1 MNNIPLKSAKRPLL
15 ESSGRSGSCLGDT
28 RINLLECINTCNLT
42 SFSDSLVDSIAGKED
57 FPLQPD
63 HWINSPIES
72 EDGKSLMII
81 ALEKKYSEF
90 VALLLKFGARADHFN
105 ESYGLY
111 PIHIPSRNGDLESL
125 KLLFRYLINS
135 ADPNSVMRINGRTPL
150 HLMAENNFVEGVEYL
165 LRQKPKVDIKDK
177 KGGQTPLFLAAFKRA
192 DSSIIRSLLKY
203 GADPDLKCLG
213 SKTAR
218 DLINRNYDIV
228 LDEDNSSPPES
239 SSKQG
244 VSIQRLGE
252 IVEKLGLGQG
262 NYYQLLN
269 EFQYGLIQYK
279 EEEIADYRFPGNMNL
294 VQKICDQNIEDCL
307 KYLFNNFPNMSPD
320 FTSEGLSPVCI
331 AAQRMSRPI
340 LQILAD
346 KKADFTTMN
355 THSSETILH
364 ILLKE
369 GNKRSHDAL
378 KFILNDPEIEQ
389 QIRSIMNKKD
399 MLGNT
404 ALHLAA
410 QRQDQEVVK
419 RLLQLGANIGMKN
432 IYNEMPVTNIL
443 PSTMEEFLN
452 EDCLLSKGDVNHDDF
467 ELEFDYSFLAP
478 PYEDLLYGLSPH
490 DDDESMIH
498 IKPSDLKIP
507 YKSAL
512 PEMNSL
518 WIMAESKEHRHLL
531 KHPVIT
537 SFLWCKWGRIRPYF
551 NRNLRFF
558 MTFVFLTT
566 WFIFEN
572 YGGSKI
578 KNEQNY
584 ITFCYLVYIVF
595 TGCITG
601 FIFRDLNSD
610 INDMMANMKNGSTGR
625 NCLSVLLSS
634 WFEIGLL
641 IVIYTIVILG
651 EPFLTKALFI
661 ILVCLLFR
669 ELLNLAVSIK
679 RYILSPENLVQVLLI
694 IFMSVLLFDPRR
706 TEKHESLHRHIA
718 GTTIVLSWASLVTLI
733 GKHPKLMRY
742 NVYVTMFY
750 KVMKTF
756 FYFLIW
762 YALFIIAF
770 GLGFYIILHKEN
782 REGEDS
788 YVFFDTPLLSMI
800 KTSTMFVGELEFS
813 DIPIDIDGP
822 YSTFSYGFFIS
833 FVFLIVVVLMNLLN
847 GLAVSDTGIIQEKA
861 ETVGYVS
868 RVETISYT
876 ESVLLGDPFDFLSNW
891 PKIGWI
897 RSIPSISFLR
907 QMYRNKYLQKF
918 FHRVTGA
925 TGILLFYSFLPDKKL
940 TIKPNEKLNG
950 CPCFK
955 IHSMDRSIIS
965 SAKKIV
971 LSKKFKE
978 QTVELSELS
987 SKVNSIMDLLLKSEE
1002 RQKLMMDK
1010 LNNIEN
1016 PVDNWSIKN

>member
-111 PIHIPSRNGDLESL
+111 PIHIPSRNGDVESL

-478 PYEDLLYGLSPH
+478 PYEDLMYGLSPH

-634 WFEIGLL
+634 WFEIDTFYLL
-641 IVIYTIVILG
+641 RTW
-651 EPFLTKALFI
+651 
-661 ILVCLLFR
+661 
-669 ELLNLAVSIK
+669 
-679 RYILSPENLVQVLLI
+679 
-694 IFMSVLLFDPRR
+694 R

-876 ESVLLGDPFDFLSNW
+876 EVDT
-891 PKIGWI
+891 
-897 RSIPSISFLR
+897 
-907 QMYRNKYLQKF
+907 KYSK
-918 FHRVTGA
+918 VTGA